1 MIEGLGYNPD
11 LAEPVESTRRKG
23 GLFEGFLNSPK
34 RFFSKNDLWE
44 VSGLVTLEGPGRP
57 SLWKD
62 LGEEFGPG
70 RKTGRGGLFRWAGI
84 RLDWKSSSSSIRPRH
99 FGPPLAKILSKIDLA
114 EVLGVGMRAA
124 PHGSMGRKGRLF
136 GGFSNSPKRFFRKT
150 TVWGVSGPIT
160 LEKPWRKKSSWGEK
174 AGFSGCFG
182 RVGIENARGGSPG
195 PGCYVTDWSVGA
207 RSASRSRRPWSA
219 PIFDDGPGISTFAHD
234 GNLAK
239 TPAFRAF
246 GFSEKR
252 DFIEN

>member
-11 LAEPVESTRRKG
+11 LAEPVESIRRKG

-62 LGEEFGPG
+62 LGEEFSPG

-84 RLDWKSSSSSIRPRH
+84 RLDCKSSSSSIRPRH

-114 EVLGVGMRAA
+114 EVLGVGMRAP
-124 PHGSMGRKGRLF
+124 PHGSIGRKGRLF

-150 TVWGVSGPIT
+150 TVWGVSGPVT
-160 LEKPWRKKSSWGEK
+160 LEKPWRKKSSGAKRQAFGDVLEGS
-174 AGFSGCFG
+174 GFRSDRKRARRIPGSGML
-182 RVGIENARGGSPG
+182 RDRLER
-195 PGCYVTDWSVGA
+195 
-207 RSASRSRRPWSA
+207 WSA
-219 PIFDDGPGISTFAHD
+219 VCVTFPSAVVGTDFRRRTRHF
-234 GNLAK
+234 G
-239 TPAFRAF
+239 FRA
-246 GFSEKR
+246 
-252 DFIEN
+252 